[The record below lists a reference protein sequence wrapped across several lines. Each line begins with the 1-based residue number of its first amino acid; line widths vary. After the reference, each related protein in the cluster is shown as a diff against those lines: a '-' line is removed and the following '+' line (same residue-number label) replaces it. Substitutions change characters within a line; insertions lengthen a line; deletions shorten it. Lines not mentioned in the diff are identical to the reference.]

1 MSDRDDAER
10 IFCEA
15 LETPTAER
23 ANFLD
28 LACGDD
34 ADLRRCVERLLSEN
48 DALGSFLDVP
58 IIGLEMPTTPL
69 TIPIRPGTTL
79 GRYSIVERLG
89 GGGMGEVYKAKDEE
103 LGRFVALKFLPA
115 DLADDPQA
123 LDRLKREA
131 RAASS
136 LNHPNICTIYEIGR
150 TSECTFISMEFL
162 SGETLRSL
170 VSNRKVKTNELLN
183 IAVEVVDALDAAHAK
198 GIIHRDI
205 KPENIFITDRGHA
218 KILDF
223 GLAKFDAMRVND
235 VSTSPSGP
243 RPLNDNLTAPGYVL
257 GTLAYMSP
265 EQAAAKELD
274 CRTDLFS
281 FGVVLYEM
289 STGVLPFR
297 GTGAAAILDS
307 IQNHEPAPPR
317 KVNPQVPL
325 GVDQIIR
332 KALVKNRELRYQQ
345 AGELRADL
353 ERTRTNSGKTAAGSW
368 QAVLLGT
375 RSRVISL
382 TVGILFGVLI
392 LAGLFLSWRRSKEQS
407 APIAHR
413 RHTVAVLGFKN
424 LSGRSEQSWLSTA
437 ISEMLTTELSQGNQ
451 LRTIPGES
459 VAQMKLNLSL
469 PDADSFSRKT
479 LNRIRQNLGSDD
491 VVLGSYLPL
500 GDGQLRMDF
509 RLQDAVLGDTLA
521 SVSEKGAESE
531 IDQLISRAGAELRTK
546 LGVADLSTTQLAT
559 VKASLPSNPEA
570 ARSYAEGLQKLRIFD
585 ALVAV
590 DLLQKSALLDPGY
603 APTYSAL
610 AQAWATLGYESRA
623 KAEAQRGL
631 ELSQGLSREERLLI
645 EARAHELSGEMAQA
659 NESYRALW
667 EFFPDNIDYGLSF
680 IRTQI
685 AVGRAIDA
693 KKTATDLHKLTVSE
707 ADEARIDLAEA
718 DIAASLSDFRQE
730 QALAERAATKAKAI
744 GANRFVAEALQ
755 VEAHSWERMSQ
766 PQKAIELFRQA
777 REMFLAS
784 GDKRGAAMS
793 LLGVGDVLYDQGN
806 FLEARKEFEEAL
818 PVFEEIG
825 SKSNIRTTMERI
837 GNVLYSQGK
846 LPEAQTYYEKALRF
860 DKEVNDPA
868 GLASDYGNIANS
880 LDGRASVQLV
890 LQMQQKALAAFDQV
904 GHRRGAASTEA
915 NIGNLFV
922 QMGDLEKARQ
932 CFERALAIH
941 RETGYRHG
949 ELDAIA
955 GIGDVLFNQGDVPG
969 ARRQY
974 ESALAASNELQDDNY
989 AAEAEIALAAVAL
1002 VEKRYSDGEALAR
1015 RAEVVFEKSSTLDS
1029 SAWAQSFLARNLLSA
1044 GHLQE
1049 AQTAA
1054 AKAVSLSQ
1062 KYGGRTTGFEA
1073 VLADAR
1079 VKAKS
1084 GNEVGARKELDAML
1098 ASARKYGYL
1107 SYEFQARLALGEIEL
1122 ESGSPSAETRLRSLE
1137 NEARLKGML
1146 LIADEAAAL
1155 LKRAETSSGAV

>member
-1 MSDRDDAER
+1 MSDREDAEQ

-15 LETPTAER
+15 LETPSAQR

-28 LACGDD
+28 LACGEN
-34 ADLRRCVERLLSEN
+34 ADLRRSVERLLSEN

-58 IIGLEMPTTPL
+58 IIELEMSTAPL
-69 TIPIRPGTTL
+69 AIPIRPGTTL

-103 LGRFVALKFLPA
+103 LGRFVALKFLPD
-115 DLADDPQA
+115 DLANDPQA

-150 TSECTFISMEFL
+150 FSECNFISMEFL

-170 VSNRKVKTNELLN
+170 VSNRKVETDELLN

-223 GLAKFDAMRVND
+223 GLAKFDAMRANA
-235 VSTSPSGP
+235 VSTSPSGL
-243 RPLNDNLTAPGYVL
+243 RQLNVNLTAPGYVL

-307 IQNHEPAPPR
+307 IQSHEPAPPR
-317 KVNPQVPL
+317 KVNPQVSL

-332 KALVKNRELRYQQ
+332 KALVKDRELRYQQ

-353 ERTRTNSGKTAAGSW
+353 ERLRTSSGKTAAGSW
-368 QAVLLGT
+368 QTVFVGT

-382 TVGILFGVLI
+382 TVGVLFGVLI
-392 LAGLFLSWRRSKEQS
+392 LAGLFVSWRRSKEQS
-407 APIAHR
+407 VPAAHR

-531 IDQLISRAGAELRTK
+531 IDQLVSRAGAELRTK

-570 ARSYAEGLQKLRIFD
+570 ARYYAEGLQKLRIFD
-585 ALVAV
+585 ALAAV
-590 DLLQKSALLDPGY
+590 DLLQRSALLDPGY
-603 APTYSAL
+603 ASTYSAL

-631 ELSQGLSREERLLI
+631 ELSQGLPREERLLI

-659 NESYRALW
+659 NEGYRALW

-718 DIAASLSDFRQE
+718 DIAVSLSDFRQE
-730 QALAERAATKAKAI
+730 QALAERAVTKAKAI

-890 LQMQQKALAAFDQV
+890 LQMQQKALAAFNQV

-941 RETGYRHG
+941 RATGYRHG

-974 ESALAASNELQDDNY
+974 ERALALSNELQDDNY

-1015 RAEVVFEKSSTLDS
+1015 RAEVVFEKSNTLDS

-1084 GNEVGARKELDAML
+1084 GNEVGARKELDVML

-1107 SYEFQARLALGEIEL
+1107 SYEFQARLALDEIEL
-1122 ESGSPSAETRLRSLE
+1122 ESGSPLADTRLRSLE

-1155 LKRAETSSGAV
+1155 LKRAETSSG

>member
-1 MSDRDDAER
+1 MSDPDDAER

-23 ANFLD
+23 ASYLD
-28 LACGDD
+28 LACGEN

-48 DALGSFLDVP
+48 DALGSFLDAPV
-58 IIGLEMPTTPL
+58 IRLELPTAPL
-69 TIPIRPGTTL
+69 AIPIRLGATL

-103 LGRFVALKFLPA
+103 LGRFVALKFLPD
-115 DLADDPQA
+115 DLANDPQA
-123 LDRLKREA
+123 LDRLRREA

-150 TSECTFISMEFL
+150 SSECTFISMEFL
-162 SGETLRSL
+162 SGETLRNL
-170 VSNRKVKTNELLN
+170 ASNRKMETDALLN

-223 GLAKFDAMRVND
+223 GLAKFDSMRVNGG
-235 VSTSPSGP
+235 STSPSGL
-243 RPLNDNLTAPGYVL
+243 RRSNDNLTAPGYVL

-297 GTGAAAILDS
+297 GTGAATILDS
-307 IQNHEPAPPR
+307 ILNHEPAPP
-317 KVNPQVPL
+317 KKINLQLPL
-325 GVDQIIR
+325 GVDQIIL
-332 KALVKNRELRYQQ
+332 KALVKDRELRYQHAAQ
-345 AGELRADL
+345 LKADL
-353 ERTRTNSGKTAAGSW
+353 EQMRTNARKIPAGSW
-368 QAVLLGT
+368 REALVGN
-375 RSRVISL
+375 RPRIISF
-382 TVGILFGVLI
+382 TVGILFGILI
-392 LAGLFLSWRRSKEQS
+392 LAGLFVSWRRSKEQL
-407 APIAHR
+407 PPNAHR
-413 RHTVAVLGFKN
+413 RRTVAVLGFKN

-437 ISEMLTTELSQGNQ
+437 ISEMLTTELSQGDQ

-469 PDADSFSRKT
+469 PDADSFSRTT
-479 LNRIRQNLGSDD
+479 LSRIRQNLGSDD

-500 GDGQLRMDF
+500 GDGQLRMDL

-521 SVSEKGAESE
+521 SVSVKGAESE
-531 IDQLISRAGAELRTK
+531 IDQLVSRAGAELRTK

-585 ALVAV
+585 ALAAV
-590 DLLQKSALLDPGY
+590 DLLQKSALFDPGY

-645 EARAHELSGEMAQA
+645 EARAHELSGEIAQA

-685 AVGRAIDA
+685 AVGRAVDA
-693 KKTATDLHKLTVSE
+693 KKTVTDLHKLTVSE
-707 ADEARIDLAEA
+707 ADGARIDLAQA
-718 DIAASLSDFRQE
+718 NIAASLSDFRQE
-730 QALAERAATKAKAI
+730 QTLAERAVTQGKAV
-744 GANRFVAEALQ
+744 GANRLVAEALQ
-755 VEAHSWERMSQ
+755 FEAHSRERMSQ
-766 PQKAIELFRQA
+766 PQKAIELYRQA

-890 LQMQQKALAAFDQV
+890 LQMQQKALAAFNQV

-932 CFERALAIH
+932 CFERALALH
-941 RETGYRHG
+941 RATGYRHG

-955 GIGDVLFNQGDVPG
+955 GIGDVLFSQGDLPG

-974 ESALAASNELQDDNY
+974 ESALAASNELQEDNY
-989 AAEAEIALAAVAL
+989 AAEVELALAAVAL

-1015 RAEVVFEKSSTLDS
+1015 RAEVVFEKSNTLDS

-1084 GNEVGARKELDAML
+1084 GNEVDARRELDAML

-1107 SYEFQARLALGEIEL
+1107 SYEFQARLALGEIGL
-1122 ESGSPSAETRLRSLE
+1122 LSGSPSAKVQLRSLE
-1137 NEARLKGML
+1137 NEARRKGML

-1155 LKRAETSSGAV
+1155 LKRTESSPG

>member
-15 LETPTAER
+15 LETPSAQR
-23 ANFLD
+23 AKFLD

-34 ADLRRCVERLLSEN
+34 ADLRRSVERLLSAN
-48 DALGSFLDVP
+48 DAVGSFLNAP
-58 IIGLEMPTTPL
+58 IIEQEMPTAALAIPL
-69 TIPIRPGTTL
+69 RPGTSL
-79 GRYSIVERLG
+79 GRYSIVQRLG

-103 LGRFVALKFLPA
+103 LGRFVALKFLPD
-115 DLADDPQA
+115 DLANDPRA

-150 TSECTFISMEFL
+150 SGECTFISMEFL
-162 SGETLRSL
+162 SGETLRNL
-170 VSNRKVKTNELLN
+170 TSNRKMETNALLN
-183 IAVEVVDALDAAHAK
+183 IAVEVVDALEAAHTN

-223 GLAKFDAMRVND
+223 GLAKFDAMRVNAG
-235 VSTSPSGP
+235 STSRSGLHQ
-243 RPLNDNLTAPGYVL
+243 LNDNLTAPGYLL

-297 GTGAAAILDS
+297 GTGAATILDS
-307 IQNHEPAPPR
+307 ILNHEPAPPR

-332 KALVKNRELRYQQ
+332 KALVKDRELRYQQ

-353 ERTRTNSGKTAAGSW
+353 ERMRTSCGKTLAGSW
-368 QAVLLGT
+368 QGVLVGT

-392 LAGLFLSWRRSKEQS
+392 LAGLFVSWRRSKEQS
-407 APIAHR
+407 APTAHR

-531 IDQLISRAGAELRTK
+531 IDQLVSRAGAELRTK

-559 VKASLPSNPEA
+559 IKASLPADPEA
-570 ARSYAEGLQKLRIFD
+570 ARYYAEGLQKLRIFD
-585 ALVAV
+585 ALAAV
-590 DLLQKSALLDPGY
+590 DLLQKSALLAPGY

-610 AQAWATLGYESRA
+610 AKAWATLGYESRA

-659 NESYRALW
+659 NESFRALW

-680 IRTQI
+680 IHTQI

-693 KKTATDLHKLTVSE
+693 KKTATDLHKLAVSE

-755 VEAHSWERMSQ
+755 VEAASWERMSQ

-825 SKSNIRTTMERI
+825 SQSNIRTTMERI
-837 GNVLYSQGK
+837 GNVLYSQGERR
-846 LPEAQTYYEKALRF
+846 EAQTYYEKALRF

-890 LQMQQKALAAFDQV
+890 LQMQQKALAAFNQV

-932 CFERALAIH
+932 CFERALAVH
-941 RETGYRHG
+941 RATGYRHG

-989 AAEAEIALAAVAL
+989 AAEAQVALAAVAL

-1015 RAEVVFEKSSTLDS
+1015 GAQVVFEKSNSLDS

-1044 GHLQE
+1044 GHLRE
-1049 AQTAA
+1049 AQSAA

-1098 ASARKYGYL
+1098 ASARKYGYV

-1122 ESGSPSAETRLRSLE
+1122 PSGLPSARSRLRLLE
-1137 NEARLKGML
+1137 NEARDKGML
-1146 LIADEAAAL
+1146 LVANEAAAL
-1155 LKRAETSSGAV
+1155 AKTI

>member
-15 LETPTAER
+15 LETPSAQR

-28 LACGDD
+28 LACGEN
-34 ADLRRCVERLLSEN
+34 ADLRRRVEQLLGEN

-58 IIGLEMPTTPL
+58 IIGLELPTSPL
-69 TIPIRPGTTL
+69 VVPIRPGTTL

-89 GGGMGEVYKAKDEE
+89 GGGMGEVYKAKDQE
-103 LGRFVALKFLPA
+103 LGRFVALKFLPD
-115 DLADDPQA
+115 DLANDPQA

-150 TSECTFISMEFL
+150 SSECTFISMEFL
-162 SGETLRSL
+162 SGETLRNL
-170 VSNRKVKTNELLN
+170 ISNRRIETDAFLN

-223 GLAKFDAMRVND
+223 GLAKFDSMHVNG
-235 VSTSPSGP
+235 VSTSPSGL
-243 RPLNDNLTAPGYVL
+243 RQLSDNLTAPGYVL

-307 IQNHEPAPPR
+307 ILNHEPTSPS
-317 KVNPQVPL
+317 KVNPEVSL
-325 GVDQIIR
+325 AVDQIIR
-332 KALVKNRELRYQQ
+332 KALIKDRELRYQHAAQ
-345 AGELRADL
+345 LRADL
-353 ERTRTNSGKTAAGSW
+353 ERVRTGATNIPARGWKAAL
-368 QAVLLGT
+368 VGT
-375 RSRVISL
+375 RGRVISL
-382 TVGILFGVLI
+382 TVGILFAVLI
-392 LAGLFLSWRRSKEQS
+392 LAGLFVSWRRSKEQL
-407 APIAHR
+407 ALTAHR
-413 RHTVAVLGFKN
+413 RRTVAVLGFKN

-500 GDGQLRMDF
+500 GDGQLRMDL

-521 SVSEKGAESE
+521 SVSEKGAESD
-531 IDQLISRAGAELRTK
+531 IDQLVGRAGAELRTK
-546 LGVADLSTTQLAT
+546 LGIADLSTTQLAT

-570 ARSYAEGLQKLRIFD
+570 ARYYAEGLQKLRIFD
-585 ALVAV
+585 DLAAV
-590 DLLQKSALLDPGY
+590 DLLQRSAVLDPGY

-631 ELSQGLSREERLLI
+631 ELSQGLPRQERLLI

-685 AVGRAIDA
+685 AVGRAMDA
-693 KKTATDLHKLTVSE
+693 KKTAADLHKLTVSE

-718 DIAASLSDFRQE
+718 KIATSLSDFRQE
-730 QALAERAATKAKAI
+730 QALSERAATKAKAI
-744 GANRFVAEALQ
+744 GANRLVAEALQ
-755 VEAHSWERMSQ
+755 FQASSWERMSQ

-777 REMFLAS
+777 RERFLAS

-806 FLEARKEFEEAL
+806 FPQARKEFEEAL
-818 PVFEEIG
+818 PVFKEIG
-825 SKSNIRTTMERI
+825 SQSNIRTTMERI
-837 GNVLYSQGK
+837 GNVLYSQGE
-846 LPEAQTYYEKALRF
+846 LREAQTYYEKALRF

-890 LQMQQKALAAFDQV
+890 LQMQQKALSAFNQI
-904 GHRRGAASTEA
+904 GNRRGAASTES

-932 CFERALAIH
+932 SFERALAMH
-941 RETGYRHG
+941 RATGYRHG
-949 ELDAIA
+949 ELYAVA
-955 GIGDVLFNQGDVPG
+955 GIGDVLFSQGDVPG

-974 ESALAASNELQDDNY
+974 ESALAAGNELQDDNF
-989 AAEAEIALAAVAL
+989 AAGVEIALAGVAL
-1002 VEKRYSDGEALAR
+1002 AEKRYSDGETLAR
-1015 RAEVVFEKSSTLDS
+1015 RAQVVYEKSNSFDNC
-1029 SAWAQSFLARNLLSA
+1029 AWAQSFLARNLLSA

-1049 AQTAA
+1049 AQSAA

-1107 SYEFQARLALGEIEL
+1107 SYELQARLALGEIEL
-1122 ESGSPSAETRLRSLE
+1122 PSPSARSQLRSLE
-1137 NEARLKGML
+1137 NEARGKGML

-1155 LKRAETSSGAV
+1155 LKRAESSAG

>member
-15 LETPTAER
+15 LETPSAQR

-28 LACGDD
+28 LACGEN
-34 ADLRRCVERLLSEN
+34 ADLRRRVERLLSEN

-58 IIGLEMPTTPL
+58 IIGLEMPTSPL
-69 TIPIRPGTTL
+69 AIPIRPGTHL

-89 GGGMGEVYKAKDEE
+89 SGGMGEVYKAKDEE
-103 LGRFVALKFLPA
+103 LGRFVALKFLPD
-115 DLADDPQA
+115 DLANDPQA

-150 TSECTFISMEFL
+150 SSECTFISMEFL
-162 SGETLRSL
+162 SGETLRNL
-170 VSNRKVKTNELLN
+170 ISNRRIETNALLN
-183 IAVEVVDALDAAHAK
+183 VAVEVVDALDAAHAK

-223 GLAKFDAMRVND
+223 GLAKFDSMHVNG
-235 VSTSPSGP
+235 VSTSPSGL
-243 RPLNDNLTAPGYVL
+243 RQLSDNLTAPGYVL

-297 GTGAAAILDS
+297 GTGAATILDS
-307 IQNHEPAPPR
+307 ILNHEPTPPS
-317 KVNPQVPL
+317 KVNPQVPVA
-325 GVDQIIR
+325 VDQIIR
-332 KALVKNRELRYQQ
+332 KALIKDREFRYQQ
-345 AGELRADL
+345 AAQLRADL
-353 ERTRTNSGKTAAGSW
+353 ERVRTGTTNIPARGWKAAL
-368 QAVLLGT
+368 VGT
-375 RSRVISL
+375 RARIMSL
-382 TVGILFGVLI
+382 AVGILFGVLI
-392 LAGLFLSWRRSKEQS
+392 LAGLFVSWRRSKEQL
-407 APIAHR
+407 APTAHR
-413 RHTVAVLGFKN
+413 RRTVAVLGFKN

-479 LNRIRQNLGSDD
+479 LNRIRQNLGNDD

-500 GDGQLRMDF
+500 GDGQLRMDL

-531 IDQLISRAGAELRTK
+531 IDQLVSRAGAELRTK

-570 ARSYAEGLQKLRIFD
+570 ARYYAEGLQKLRIFD
-585 ALVAV
+585 ALAAV
-590 DLLQKSALLDPGY
+590 DLLQKSALFDPGY

-610 AQAWATLGYESRA
+610 AQAWATLGYEGRA

-685 AVGRAIDA
+685 AVGRAMDA
-693 KKTATDLHKLTVSE
+693 KKTAADLHKLRVSE

-718 DIAASLSDFRQE
+718 KIAYSLSDFRQE
-730 QALAERAATKAKAI
+730 QALTERAASQGKAI
-744 GANRFVAEALQ
+744 GANRLVAEALQ
-755 VEAHSWERMSQ
+755 LQANSWERMSQ
-766 PQKAIELFRQA
+766 PQKAIEFFRQA

-818 PVFEEIG
+818 PVFQEIG
-825 SKSNIRTTMERI
+825 SQSNIRTTMERI
-837 GNVLYSQGK
+837 GNVLYSQGE
-846 LPEAQTYYEKALRF
+846 LREAQTYYEKALRF
-860 DKEVNDPA
+860 DTEINDPA
-868 GLASDYGNIANS
+868 GLASDYGNLANS

-890 LQMQQKALAAFDQV
+890 LQMQQKALAAFNQI
-904 GHRRGAASTEA
+904 GNRRGAASTET

-932 CFERALAIH
+932 CFARALAVH
-941 RETGYRHG
+941 RATGYRHG
-949 ELDAIA
+949 ELYAVA

-974 ESALAASNELQDDNY
+974 ESALAANNELQDDNF
-989 AAEAEIALAAVAL
+989 AAGVEIALAAVAL
-1002 VEKRYSDGEALAR
+1002 AERRYSDGEALAR
-1015 RAEVVFEKSSTLDS
+1015 RAQVVYEKSNSLDNA
-1029 SAWAQSFLARNLLSA
+1029 AWAQSFLARSLLSA
-1044 GHLQE
+1044 GHLRE
-1049 AQTAA
+1049 AQSAA
-1054 AKAVSLSQ
+1054 AKAVALSQ

-1107 SYEFQARLALGEIEL
+1107 SYEFQARLALGEIDL
-1122 ESGSPSAETRLRSLE
+1122 PSPSAKSGLRSLE
-1137 NEARLKGML
+1137 NEARGKGML
-1146 LIADEAAAL
+1146 LIADEAAGL
-1155 LKRAETSSGAV
+1155 LKLAENST

>member
-1 MSDRDDAER
+1 
-10 IFCEA
+10 
-15 LETPTAER
+15 
-23 ANFLD
+23 
-28 LACGDD
+28 
-34 ADLRRCVERLLSEN
+34 
-48 DALGSFLDVP
+48 
-58 IIGLEMPTTPL
+58 
-69 TIPIRPGTTL
+69 
-79 GRYSIVERLG
+79 
-89 GGGMGEVYKAKDEE
+89 
-103 LGRFVALKFLPA
+103 
-115 DLADDPQA
+115 
-123 LDRLKREA
+123 
-131 RAASS
+131 
-136 LNHPNICTIYEIGR
+136 
-150 TSECTFISMEFL
+150 
-162 SGETLRSL
+162 
-170 VSNRKVKTNELLN
+170 
-183 IAVEVVDALDAAHAK
+183 
-198 GIIHRDI
+198 
-205 KPENIFITDRGHA
+205 
-218 KILDF
+218 
-223 GLAKFDAMRVND
+223 
-235 VSTSPSGP
+235 
-243 RPLNDNLTAPGYVL
+243 
-257 GTLAYMSP
+257 
-265 EQAAAKELD
+265 
-274 CRTDLFS
+274 
-281 FGVVLYEM
+281 
-289 STGVLPFR
+289 
-297 GTGAAAILDS
+297 
-307 IQNHEPAPPR
+307 
-317 KVNPQVPL
+317 
-325 GVDQIIR
+325 
-332 KALVKNRELRYQQ
+332 
-345 AGELRADL
+345 
-353 ERTRTNSGKTAAGSW
+353 
-368 QAVLLGT
+368 
-375 RSRVISL
+375 
-382 TVGILFGVLI
+382 
-392 LAGLFLSWRRSKEQS
+392 
-407 APIAHR
+407 
-413 RHTVAVLGFKN
+413 
-424 LSGRSEQSWLSTA
+424 
-437 ISEMLTTELSQGNQ
+437 
-451 LRTIPGES
+451 
-459 VAQMKLNLSL
+459 L

-570 ARSYAEGLQKLRIFD
+570 ARYYAEGLQKLRIFD
-585 ALVAV
+585 ALAAV
-590 DLLQKSALLDPGY
+590 DLLQKSAVLDPGY

-610 AQAWATLGYESRA
+610 AHAWATLGYESRA

-685 AVGRAIDA
+685 AVGHAMDA
-693 KKTATDLHKLTVSE
+693 KKTAADLHKLTVSE

-718 DIAASLSDFRQE
+718 DIAAALSDFRQE

-766 PQKAIELFRQA
+766 PQKAIDLFRQA

-818 PVFEEIG
+818 PVFEGIG

-846 LPEAQTYYEKALRF
+846 LPEAQSYYEKALRF

-890 LQMQQKALAAFDQV
+890 LQMQQKALAAFNQV

-941 RETGYRHG
+941 RATGYRHG

-974 ESALAASNELQDDNY
+974 ESALVVSNELQDDNY

-1015 RAEVVFEKSSTLDS
+1015 RAEVVFEKSNTLDS

-1044 GHLQE
+1044 GHLRE
-1049 AQTAA
+1049 AQSAA
-1054 AKAVSLSQ
+1054 AKAISLSQ

-1098 ASARKYGYL
+1098 ASARKYGYV

-1122 ESGSPSAETRLRSLE
+1122 PSPSAKSGLRSLE
-1137 NEARLKGML
+1137 NEARGKGML

-1155 LKRAETSSGAV
+1155 LKTS